1 MKTQSFPRA
10 TPCLLGCVL
19 AVAALAG
26 LAQNYS
32 LDWFKVSGGGG
43 VSSNGQYTLRGTIGQ
58 HDANPAP
65 MTGGGTYSVT
75 GGFWAIYA
83 VQTAGA
89 PLLTVTA
96 TTTNTVLIS
105 WPYPSPGFTLQGN
118 SSLGNNN
125 WMNVTNIPTVVS
137 GQKWVIISPPVGN
150 QFYRLINP

>member
-1 MKTQSFPRA
+1 MKTQSFLRA
-10 TPCLLGCVL
+10 MGFLMGCVL
-19 AVAALAG
+19 AVAAPVGRAET
-26 LAQNYS
+26 YS
-32 LDWFKVSGGGG
+32 FDWFKVSGGGG
-43 VSSNGQYTLRGTIGQ
+43 VSSNGQYTLSGTMGQ

-65 MTGGGTYSVT
+65 MTGGGNYSVT

-89 PLLTVTA
+89 PSLTVTA

-105 WPYPSPGFTLQGN
+105 WPYLSPGFTLQGN

-137 GQKWVIISPPVGN
+137 GQKWVIISSAGWEPILPAH
-150 QFYRLINP
+150 